1 MHKEA
6 EVEAEE
12 RYSRQI
18 RFAPIGV
25 RGQRRLGEA
34 SVLVVGAGALGASL
48 AQHMVR
54 AGVGRLRLVDR
65 DYVEVSN
72 LHRQTLFDEEDAEA
86 ALPKAVAA
94 AAKLRRVNGGA
105 RIEAFVA
112 DVNRRNAE
120 SLAADVDLVLDGT
133 DNTEARLLLSDV
145 CFGRG
150 IPLVYGGVAGSEGMT
165 ALLVP
170 GDHCCLR
177 CLLGDAA
184 PALTCDT
191 LGVIS
196 PAVEMVAALQAA
208 EALKALTGNRAALRG
223 TWLTVDAWHFAV
235 KEWKLPPPVEAC
247 PHCGWGEPTAEARR
261 EIAEYGGFVRLSP
274 GMERYKTRDG
284 AKAVF
289 LGDEAE
295 EGAGADALNGDA
307 AVKGTR
313 EDALHGADSGYEAK
327 DALSSDDSEDEAKDV
342 LSGDDAEVE
351 VEDTLSSDCSEAEKL
366 VVLCGRD
373 TFQLTLKPS
382 VSLAEWRRRLVAAD
396 CAITADNRYLLRA
409 STAEGERIVIFAE
422 GRALIQGAGEV
433 ERALDIYRHYLSD
446 ETRRRADEPS
456 VGF

>member
-6 EVEAEE
+6 EAEE

-65 DYVEVSN
+65 DYVELSN

-94 AAKLRRVNGGA
+94 AAKLRRVNGGV

-120 SLAADVDLVLDGT
+120 ALAADVDLVLDGT
-133 DNTEARLLLSDV
+133 DNTETRLLLSDV

-150 IPLVYGGVAGSEGMT
+150 IPLVYGGVAGSGGMT
-165 ALLVP
+165 ALLAP

-177 CLLGDAA
+177 CLLGEEETGSEGA
-184 PALTCDT
+184 PTCDT

-223 TWLTVDAWHFAV
+223 TWLTVDAWHFSV
-235 KEWKLPPPVEAC
+235 KEWKLPSPVEAC
-247 PHCGWGEPTAEARR
+247 LYCGWGEPTAAASR
-261 EIAEYGGFVRLSP
+261 ELAKNEGFVR
-274 GMERYKTRDG
+274 T
-284 AKAVF
+284 
-289 LGDEAE
+289 
-295 EGAGADALNGDA
+295 
-307 AVKGTR
+307 
-313 EDALHGADSGYEAK
+313 EDD
-327 DALSSDDSEDEAKDV
+327 
-342 LSGDDAEVE
+342 LSGEDHGDTADEDLSGEEPEGETENALPGDD
-351 VEDTLSSDCSEAEKL
+351 SEAEKL

-373 TFQLTLKPS
+373 TFQLMLKPS
-382 VSLAEWRRRLVAAD
+382 VSLAEWRRRLTEIGCV
-396 CAITADNRYLLRA
+396 ITADNRYLLRA
-409 STAEGERIVIFAE
+409 STVEGERIVIFAE
-422 GRALIQGAGEV
+422 GRALIQGAGEA
-433 ERALDIYRHYLSD
+433 ERALDIYRHYLND

-456 VGF
+456 VGV

>member
-1 MHKEA
+1 MLREA
-6 EVEAEE
+6 EAEE

-18 RFAPIGV
+18 RFAPIGAQ
-25 RGQRRLGEA
+25 GQRRLGEA

-65 DYVEVSN
+65 DYVELSN
-72 LHRQTLFDEEDAEA
+72 LHRQTLYDEEDAAE

-94 AAKLRRVNGGA
+94 AAKLRRVSGRA

-112 DVNRRNAE
+112 DVDRRNAE

-133 DNTEARLLLSDV
+133 DNTATRLLLSDV

-177 CLLGDAA
+177 CLLGADEPDGDGA
-184 PALTCDT
+184 PTCDT

-208 EALKALTGNRAALRG
+208 EALKALTGNRSALRG

-247 PHCGWGEPTAEARR
+247 LYCGWGEPTAAANR
-261 EIAEYGGFVRLSP
+261 ELAKHEGFVHAEDDLSREDH
-274 GMERYKTRDG
+274 GDTADED
-284 AKAVF
+284 
-289 LGDEAE
+289 LSGDEPESEAE
-295 EGAGADALNGDA
+295 NALPGD
-307 AVKGTR
+307 
-313 EDALHGADSGYEAK
+313 DSEAETENT
-327 DALSSDDSEDEAKDV
+327 LSSDD
-342 LSGDDAEVE
+342 
-351 VEDTLSSDCSEAEKL
+351 SEAEKL

-373 TFQLTLKPS
+373 TFQLMLKPS
-382 VSLAEWRRRLVAAD
+382 VSLAEWRRRLAEAG

-409 STAEGERIVIFAE
+409 STVEGERIVIFAE
-422 GRALIQGAGEV
+422 GRALIQGAGES

-446 ETRRRADEPS
+446 ETRRRADERS